1 MNESFS
7 SLGIALIL
15 AIVLVFM
22 VMAAQFESLFQ
33 PFIIMFSLPPTF
45 IGAVIGLGLTGT
57 RLNIMSLIG
66 GIMLVGIVLNNAIVL
81 VDYINTLRKRGV
93 ERNEAILQAG
103 PIRLRPILMT
113 TLCTVGAL
121 MPMAVGGGS
130 GNEIMKPMAIVIAF
144 GLTFSTLI
152 TLVLVPVVYTIFD
165 DLGDKISKRLSSTL
179 MLIQNI
185 LSRKSTE

>member
-1 MNESFS
+1 
-7 SLGIALIL
+7 
-15 AIVLVFM
+15 M

-45 IGAVIGLGLTGT
+45 IGAVIGLWLTGT

-66 GIMLVGIVLNNAIVL
+66 AIMLVGIVLNNAIVL
-81 VDYINTLRKRGV
+81 VDYINTLRKRGA

-113 TLCTVGAL
+113 TLCTVLAL
-121 MPMAVGGGS
+121 MPMAVGDDT
-130 GNEIMKPMAIVIAF
+130 GNEMMKPMAIVIAF

-152 TLVLVPVVYTIFD
+152 
-165 DLGDKISKRLSSTL
+165 S
-179 MLIQNI
+179 
-185 LSRKSTE
+185 